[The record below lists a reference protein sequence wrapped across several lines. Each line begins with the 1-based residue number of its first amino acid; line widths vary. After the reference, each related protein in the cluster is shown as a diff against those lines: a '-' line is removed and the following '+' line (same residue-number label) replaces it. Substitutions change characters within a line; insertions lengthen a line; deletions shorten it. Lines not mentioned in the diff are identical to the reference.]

1 MHGSGISSNC
11 LWHHMAYAQ
20 FVIINMLLG
29 FSAYSLLACS
39 SLSLSLPASLFF
51 FLLFLT
57 SCQLVKQF
65 ITPFPAFR
73 CAIAVVVVA
82 VASSFRRRAMPT
94 HHIMIYS
101 CPLGLSCRLLFRLFL
116 LFAYIVYIFFQKIKF
131 RRIVCLTQHTHTH
144 THQFFSCASRLG
156 FQCVVDATHN

>member
-29 FSAYSLLACS
+29 FSAYSLRLQFALP
-39 SLSLSLPASLFF
+39 LSALLFF

-73 CAIAVVVVA
+73 CAFAVVVVVVVA

-144 THQFFSCASRLG
+144 THQFPAALL
-156 FQCVVDATHN
+156 V

>member
-82 VASSFRRRAMPT
+82 VVVVVAIASSFRRRAMPT

-131 RRIVCLTQHTHTH
+131 RRIVCLTQHTHTSSSAA
-144 THQFFSCASRLG
+144 FL
-156 FQCVVDATHN
+156 V